1 MTANRLF
8 DDIIQSFIRW
18 SPPSYNWWHS
28 RQNSIMVYRF
38 VLQRSYWSYPVLPR
52 SMYFEYLLRN
62 CLPTTAIGASPSCY
76 LPIAMGGEGRRGF
89 IYWCKCHICAIKK
102 KNNRKAGCLP
112 DAVAHD
118 FSWFPFL
125 CKNIRMYV
133 TARNSTR
140 IRTQFSEYL
149 FRAAVN
155 YFTVRTIKN
164 VGNTQSINR
173 FLEKQNRLLSEF
185 LE

>member
-102 KNNRKAGCLP
+102 KIIARQVVFRTLSLMTFHG
-112 DAVAHD
+112 
-118 FSWFPFL
+118 FPFFAKILECMWLQEIRLGFEHNSPSIYFGPLSITSL
-125 CKNIRMYV
+125 CEQLK
-133 TARNSTR
+133 T
-140 IRTQFSEYL
+140 
-149 FRAAVN
+149 
-155 YFTVRTIKN
+155 
-164 VGNTQSINR
+164 
-173 FLEKQNRLLSEF
+173 
-185 LE
+185 